1 MSAPTPQPGI
11 LDIKPYVAGA
21 SSASSTPG
29 THVSRLASNESPLG
43 PSPRAIEAYKQAADT
58 LHRYPDGGASALR
71 AALAERHGIDAQ
83 GIVCG
88 NGSDELLALLAKCYA
103 GPGDDVLFSEF
114 GFLIYP
120 IATRAAGATPVVAPE
135 PDLRADIEA
144 FARLAGANTHMVYLA
159 NPNNPTGSY
168 ITAPE
173 LRDLHGRLP
182 YETLLV
188 IDAAYAEYVMADD
201 YDAGFTMVEDFD
213 NVVITRTFSKLY
225 GLAGLRLGWAY
236 CPPAVADVLNRVR
249 GPFNVTAPALAAGLA
264 ALGDVAH
271 AEAAREHNARWLP
284 WLATELRALGLVVHP
299 SVANFIL
306 VEFPE
311 SSNGPEP
318 SKGQGGAIAALAH
331 LSSHG
336 VIARDMGG
344 YGLPDCLRIGIGT
357 EQDMRAVVAACAEF
371 LSLSEG

>member
-11 LDIKPYVAGA
+11 LDIRPYVAGA
-21 SSASSTPG
+21 SSAASAPAG
-29 THVSRLASNESPLG
+29 RVSRLAANESPLG
-43 PSPRAIEAYKQAADT
+43 PSPRAIEAYLQVADS

-71 AALAERHGIDAQ
+71 AALAERHGIDGA

-103 GPGDDVLFSEF
+103 GPGDDVLYSEY

-135 PDLRADIEA
+135 PHLRADIEA
-144 FARLAGANTHMVYLA
+144 FASLAGDQTHMVYLA

-168 ITAPE
+168 ITASE
-173 LRDLHGRLP
+173 LADLHGRLP
-182 YETLLV
+182 PETLLV
-188 IDAAYAEYVMADD
+188 VDAAYAEYVMADD
-201 YDAGFTMVEDFD
+201 YDNGFSLVEDFD

-236 CPPAVADVLNRVR
+236 CPAAIADVLNRVR

-271 AEAAREHNARWLP
+271 ATAARDHNARWLP
-284 WLATELRALGLVVHP
+284 WLTAELSALGLTVHP

-311 SSNGPEP
+311 SIQ
-318 SKGQGGAIAALAH
+318 GQGGADAARAH
-331 LSSHG
+331 LSNHG
-336 VIARDMGG
+336 VIAREMGG
-344 YGLPDCLRIGIGT
+344 YGLPNCLRIAIGL
-357 EQDMRAVVAACAEF
+357 EEDMRAVVAAVAEF
-371 LSLSEG
+371 QSLNEG

>member
-182 YETLLV
+182 DETLLV

-213 NVVITRTFSKLY
+213 NVVITRTLLKALRSCR
-225 GLAGLRLGWAY
+225 AASRLG
-236 CPPAVADVLNRVR
+236 
-249 GPFNVTAPALAAGLA
+249 TIALL
-264 ALGDVAH
+264 
-271 AEAAREHNARWLP
+271 RWP
-284 WLATELRALGLVVHP
+284 
-299 SVANFIL
+299 
-306 VEFPE
+306 
-311 SSNGPEP
+311 
-318 SKGQGGAIAALAH
+318 
-331 LSSHG
+331 
-336 VIARDMGG
+336 M
-344 YGLPDCLRIGIGT
+344 C
-357 EQDMRAVVAACAEF
+357 
-371 LSLSEG
+371 